1 MSSQYHGA
9 HALRAGVGVFA
20 AASTLAAGL
29 LLAPSAFSAEAT
41 APTLDDYK
49 AGPTLVDLNFNDVSN
64 GATGA
69 ITSGKTTA
77 TIHGAAAIADGN
89 DGTQAARI
97 SNNFWLD
104 VKNTD
109 GSAVLKGKHAITISY
124 DANPDTKANGN
135 LGWSLFAASN
145 SNAQKY
151 QFEHYIGFLDTE
163 GHVYFERYNNSGA
176 RNDMGAAK
184 DGVHSGWKH
193 VDVTVT
199 DEATSLYIDG
209 QLVNRRAPI
218 DDTHQLTKILGESGG
233 ILQVGRANWGNGEY
247 FKGIIDNIKIV
258 DSTEAAVRDAIAT
271 MNIPQT
277 ATEDF
282 TVLTSSNGKPVTWQ
296 SNNTAITIGE
306 DGVAKVTRPAVG
318 QKDAVVTLTA
328 ASGDLSRT
336 YTVNVPHIP
345 SDAEDAKADLD
356 AITLYEPNDVR
367 SNLVLPATGEQGS
380 TITWSVK
387 KPGSVA
393 HATVADG
400 FDADTKSVVV
410 DRPAAGSQA
419 DTVVLTATVQ
429 HGDTT
434 LTKDYTLTIAPLPS
448 EQSESEAYIWAFF
461 TGEGVGGEKISLAA
475 SKGNNA
481 LDWNTLNGG
490 TPMFTS
496 TLGEQGLRDPF
507 IMKSHNGDKFYML
520 ATDLKISGRT
530 GSFNGAQ
537 RNGSKY
543 IEIWESNDLVNWSN
557 ERHVKVSS
565 DYAGNTWAPE
575 AYWDDEL
582 GEYVV
587 YWASNLYDT
596 EDNSLSVRTKPT
608 YNRMMYATTKDFI
621 TFSEPKTWIDV
632 DRRGGDGS
640 GSIDVTVQKQGDT
653 YYRVYKDEKVMKLRQ
668 EKSKDL
674 VASIGGAGIKDYATA
689 LQDSA
694 WSEVAVN
701 IGDGQPNGYGGVFS
715 AGEGPSLFPAN
726 KGDVNGY
733 QYYLFVDQPNYHGG
747 PNHYVPMATNDIT
760 RADAWQVIGDAMPE
774 SQMPLNTD
782 GGRPRH
788 GTVLGVT
795 RAQYQQVLKAYEPAI
810 AVQSVDAMDVSTEL
824 QVAPQLPKQAHLTF
838 ADGHAQNVDVEWQ
851 PIQSQLLTQPGEF
864 TVQGTAQDKSRMPV
878 EVTVHVGQHSEVA
891 TVDGPHAQV
900 AEGGTVVFA
909 RPQSVQA
916 LSQATI
922 MSSPQ
927 AGSIELTSDGVQ
939 YTAEQTTAG
948 NTYTSTVRYTDGQH
962 SVDVVYSVE
971 VVSNIADASHDRVA
985 SHDPS
990 IVKDGDTYYIFGS
1003 HRSWAKSTDLV
1014 HWQPFTNNLSSDYKQ
1029 ILAPAWNSWSGKNT
1043 NNNPNI
1049 GGNMWAPDVFYNKTM
1064 GKWCMYLSLNGG
1076 GFPYQQSMIVLLTA
1090 DSPSGDWT
1098 YVGPVVYSG
1107 FSKDNVEQTDVLRV
1121 LGNNADLSRYAS
1133 LSDSGINAIDPDINQ
1148 ADDGTLWMS
1157 YGSWFG
1163 GIYMLKL
1170 DPNTGL
1176 RDYGTTYSTQA
1187 DVSDAY
1193 YGTKIAGGHWNSGEG
1208 ASYARVGDWWY
1219 LFVSYGN
1226 LGVDGGYQIRE
1237 FRSKNLTGPYVDPN
1251 GNSAIWTTQEHN
1263 NTNGENKYANRG
1275 LRVMATVD
1283 QPGNAELRTA
1293 QGGNSML
1300 VDEDGAIYNV
1310 YHTRF
1315 VDRSAK
1321 QTATG
1326 VDHEVRVQQMM
1337 VSPDGWLVST
1347 PYEYSGDFLDA
1358 SKVNA
1363 NVLAGT
1369 WQFSVLDPT
1378 HAYAGKGADDLGIYH
1393 SVSVALQTDG
1403 TISGQAQG
1411 TWEIKK
1417 HALALHIT
1425 ASAPGSL
1432 LSGDYI
1438 LSIGAQPNET
1448 GGYAL
1453 ILSGVGGDTFTYAGE
1468 DIAQPTA
1475 GKAGIWAV
1483 RQIAR
1488 STAQLSDHHANNPE
1502 TTDND
1507 ADNSGDCHTTPTNL
1521 DAQQHD
1527 DALSVPT
1534 LAATGSAIVALVVLT
1549 IILVVSAGVSYIH
1562 SRKGDIAEQSE

>member
-109 GSAVLKGKHAITISY
+109 GSAVFKGKHAITISY

-184 DGVHSGWKH
+184 DGVRSGWKH

-209 QLVNRRAPI
+209 QLVNRRVPI
-218 DDTHQLTKILGESGG
+218 DTTHQLTKILGESGG

-247 FKGIIDNIKIV
+247 FKGTIDNIKIV
-258 DSTEAAVRDAIAT
+258 DSTEAAVQDAIAT

-282 TVLTSSNGKPVTWQ
+282 TVLTSSNGVPVTWK
-296 SNNTAITIGE
+296 SNNAAIAIDENGT
-306 DGVAKVTRPAVG
+306 VKVTRPAVG

-328 ASGDLSRT
+328 TSGDLSKT

-747 PNHYVPMATNDIT
+747 PNHYVPMATNDI
-760 RADAWQVIGDAMPE
+760 AQGAWTVIGNKMPE
-774 SQMPLNTD
+774 ANFPVNTD
-782 GGRPRH
+782 GGKPRH
-788 GTVLGVT
+788 GTVIPVT
-795 RAQYQQVLKAYEPAI
+795 RAQYQKVLEAMAPSV
-810 AVQSVDAMDVSTEL
+810 AVQSVVAFDPVNTTEGKDVVLPETAHITHVDGSEED
-824 QVAPQLPKQAHLTF
+824 VPVVWEKAPITA
-838 ADGHAQNVDVEWQ
+838 
-851 PIQSQLLTQPGEF
+851 GEY
-864 TVQGTAQDKSRMPV
+864 TVKGVAQDDSRMPV
-878 EVTVHVGQHSEVA
+878 EVKVTITLPTPSVIVVKPDEDTGSATQVQSVKQGEAVTLRASGFVPGHKVKFELHSEPALLGEAEANQDGVA
-891 TVDGPHAQV
+891 TLANVTIPVDTAVGAHRVVATDTGNGAQ
-900 AEGGTVVFA
+900 AEYALQVTASTTDEGT
-909 RPQSVQA
+909 
-916 LSQATI
+916 
-922 MSSPQ
+922 
-927 AGSIELTSDGVQ
+927 
-939 YTAEQTTAG
+939 
-948 NTYTSTVRYTDGQH
+948 
-962 SVDVVYSVE
+962 
-971 VVSNIADASHDRVA
+971 
-985 SHDPS
+985 
-990 IVKDGDTYYIFGS
+990 
-1003 HRSWAKSTDLV
+1003 
-1014 HWQPFTNNLSSDYKQ
+1014 
-1029 ILAPAWNSWSGKNT
+1029 
-1043 NNNPNI
+1043 
-1049 GGNMWAPDVFYNKTM
+1049 
-1064 GKWCMYLSLNGG
+1064 
-1076 GFPYQQSMIVLLTA
+1076 
-1090 DSPSGDWT
+1090 
-1098 YVGPVVYSG
+1098 
-1107 FSKDNVEQTDVLRV
+1107 QTDPVEP
-1121 LGNNADLSRYAS
+1121 GK
-1133 LSDSGINAIDPDINQ
+1133 
-1148 ADDGTLWMS
+1148 DDGTQTDPVEPGKDDAQS
-1157 YGSWFG
+1157 GDQSGSQSG
-1163 GIYMLKL
+1163 V
-1170 DPNTGL
+1170 
-1176 RDYGTTYSTQA
+1176 Q
-1187 DVSDAY
+1187 
-1193 YGTKIAGGHWNSGEG
+1193 AGG
-1208 ASYARVGDWWY
+1208 D
-1219 LFVSYGN
+1219 
-1226 LGVDGGYQIRE
+1226 
-1237 FRSKNLTGPYVDPN
+1237 
-1251 GNSAIWTTQEHN
+1251 
-1263 NTNGENKYANRG
+1263 
-1275 LRVMATVD
+1275 
-1283 QPGNAELRTA
+1283 
-1293 QGGNSML
+1293 
-1300 VDEDGAIYNV
+1300 
-1310 YHTRF
+1310 
-1315 VDRSAK
+1315 DRQS
-1321 QTATG
+1321 
-1326 VDHEVRVQQMM
+1326 
-1337 VSPDGWLVST
+1337 
-1347 PYEYSGDFLDA
+1347 
-1358 SKVNA
+1358 
-1363 NVLAGT
+1363 
-1369 WQFSVLDPT
+1369 
-1378 HAYAGKGADDLGIYH
+1378 
-1393 SVSVALQTDG
+1393 
-1403 TISGQAQG
+1403 
-1411 TWEIKK
+1411 
-1417 HALALHIT
+1417 
-1425 ASAPGSL
+1425 
-1432 LSGDYI
+1432 
-1438 LSIGAQPNET
+1438 GAQSQSEFGP
-1448 GGYAL
+1448 
-1453 ILSGVGGDTFTYAGE
+1453 
-1468 DIAQPTA
+1468 
-1475 GKAGIWAV
+1475 
-1483 RQIAR
+1483 
-1488 STAQLSDHHANNPE
+1488 
-1502 TTDND
+1502 
-1507 ADNSGDCHTTPTNL
+1507 
-1521 DAQQHD
+1521 
-1527 DALSVPT
+1527 
-1534 LAATGSAIVALVVLT
+1534 LASTGSAVAVVVVAMVAL
-1549 IILVVSAGVSYIH
+1549 AGIGIAMQLL
-1562 SRKGDIAEQSE
+1562 RKRAVQQ